1 MYNTEFRYLLV
12 QEENEGQVIDSHL
25 FMTIFITIFIVFVCI
40 NIFLA
45 LYYLVIYSA
54 IFVNHIMTQI
64 WSYLTPG
71 NELIE
76 LLFMITVIGCSIGI
90 IVAFKYITD
99 IFDEK
104 FTKMKKD
111 KDILEEKEIEE
122 IRNLLVKIWLLHYN
136 VITKES
142 EAQGEET
149 EGEGEETEGEGEE
162 AEGEK

>member
-1 MYNTEFRYLLV
+1 
-12 QEENEGQVIDSHL
+12 
-25 FMTIFITIFIVFVCI
+25 
-40 NIFLA
+40 
-45 LYYLVIYSA
+45 
-54 IFVNHIMTQI
+54 
-64 WSYLTPG
+64 
-71 NELIE
+71 
-76 LLFMITVIGCSIGI
+76 MITVIGCSIGI